1 LLNLKNFNVMKKFM
15 VLAAV
20 ALVSVAM
27 ISCSGEKKEKKDD
40 SKKPNVE
47 CTNDCSTCPDAT
59 TCPNAKVETKSECPE
74 ACVENTPAVEAMP
87 AIEAPTAEAMPAAEL
102 PAVEM
107 PDVEIPIQ

>member
-1 LLNLKNFNVMKKFM
+1 MKKFM

-27 ISCSGEKKEKKDD
+27 ISCGGEKKEKKDE
-40 SKKPNVE
+40 SKNPKVE
-47 CTNDCSTCPDAT
+47 CTKDCSTCPEVA
-59 TCPNAKVETKSECPE
+59 TCPDAKVEPKSECPE
-74 ACVENTPAVEAMP
+74 ACVETPAVEAPAAEAMP
-87 AIEAPTAEAMPAAEL
+87 AIEAPAVEAVPTAEL

>member
-1 LLNLKNFNVMKKFM
+1 MKKFM

-27 ISCSGEKKEKKDD
+27 ISCGGEKKEKKDE

-47 CTNDCSTCPDAT
+47 CTKDCSTCPDAT
-59 TCPNAKVETKSECPE
+59 ICPDAKVETKSECPE
-74 ACVENTPAVEAMP
+74 ACVETPAVEAP
-87 AIEAPTAEAMPAAEL
+87 AAEAVPTAEL